1 MFCPACSA
9 ILPIPSAFA
18 VTGATTGTLFLAF
31 VALTN
36 VYTCKLL
43 LRGAVT
49 TGAVDYEGLSY
60 AVGGYPLK
68 VIHTLFVMCC
78 ACLSAVWCL
87 SGLRPPFCLCRRYW
101 AHCLV
106 FGPASSELFPGSA
119 AFLRGLD
126 HDLAAGDQHGCAD
139 PAG

>member
-1 MFCPACSA
+1 MHVRLGTATPYNLCLVLSEPYFSAHPAFCHTQLHPRTVACSQQLATPDQCAGCMCSASSA

-18 VTGATTGTLFLAF
+18 ITGATAGTLFLAF

-36 VYTCKLL
+36 VYTCNLL

-68 VIHTLFVMCC
+68 VGTVASLC
-78 ACLSAVWCL
+78 A
-87 SGLRPPFCLCRRYW
+87 
-101 AHCLV
+101 
-106 FGPASSELFPGSA
+106 
-119 AFLRGLD
+119 
-126 HDLAAGDQHGCAD
+126 
-139 PAG
+139 